1 MLPQI
6 ACHQT
11 DIALDGFHGGL
22 RLLADVL
29 PCLLHFVFARR
40 GRGWR
45 ICGVVTARLLLLFI
59 VLQLLPKAMV
69 VHGKFPPH
77 ADFLTVCHFCQYV
90 IDLLGVQDR
99 HLQRIIIFLSAV
111 CDESLDTRV
120 IHRVYDGFHCN
131 VTGEIPVLRITLFRL
146 RHMAENTMQNDV

>member
-1 MLPQI
+1 MENPCGCRRLAAVVYRLVI
-6 ACHQT
+6 APKS
-11 DIALDGFHGGL
+11 DG
-22 RLLADVL
+22 R
-29 PCLLHFVFARR
+29 
-40 GRGWR
+40 
-45 ICGVVTARLLLLFI
+45 
-59 VLQLLPKAMV
+59 
-69 VHGKFPPH
+69 
-77 ADFLTVCHFCQYV
+77 QYV

-120 IHRVYDGFHCN
+120 IHRVYDGFHCD